1 MGRGRGIRGG
11 LWGKPGGCVV
21 PPQVRG
27 WQEGPGNKTMM
38 TSGACSSSNVCDQNC
53 RGKPIA
59 FEEEIKKKTSTSL
72 SL

>member
-1 MGRGRGIRGG
+1 MGQGRGIRGG
-11 LWGKPGGCVV
+11 LWGKPGGCIV

-27 WQEGPGNKTMM
+27 WQEASGDKTM
-38 TSGACSSSNVCDQNC
+38 TSGARSSSDLYDQNC

-59 FEEEIKKKTSTSL
+59 FEEEIKKKTSASL